1 MAKSLKI
8 NFIFNLIN
16 TVLGLVFPL
25 ITFPYV
31 TRVLLPDGVG
41 QVQFFQSIINYIAL
55 FAALGIPL
63 YAVKE
68 IAKVRDDVNE
78 RNKTAL
84 EILLLYTFLS
94 IISYIVVFG
103 IAFFVNRVSVN
114 APLFLVLSLH
124 IILVAL
130 GSEWFYQGI
139 EDFGYITAR
148 SVIIRIVSLIALF
161 VFVKNSND
169 LLVYGFLL
177 VLAEA
182 GNNIFNF
189 CHLRKYID
197 IKQIPWKELNL
208 KRHVQPALK
217 IFALNVIVSIYVY
230 LDSIMLG
237 FLCDNQSVGYYAAA
251 TRITRALSGFAGAL
265 GGVLLPRLSNYAG
278 KGDYGNF
285 NTTASKSISLVN
297 MFTIPM
303 VLGLI
308 ICAPLIISVFCG
320 SEFTPASKT
329 LQFISPVIF
338 FLGISGLTG
347 TRILYAQNQEK
358 IVIKCTAIGA
368 IINLFLNLV
377 LIPSYSQDGAAIAS
391 VIAEAAVA
399 ISMLIIGRKFV
410 PFRIINMQNG
420 LYLLF
425 SFIMIIPIIIINRF
439 LSNPFLLLFLDVI
452 VAVTFYLALLYF
464 SHNEFLILIK
474 DSLVSVLNKNKN
486 DKL

>member
-68 IAKVRDDVNE
+68 IAKVRDDVNQ

-84 EILLLYTFLS
+84 EILFLYTFLS

-103 IAFFVNRVSVN
+103 FAFFVNRVSVN

-148 SVIIRIVSLIALF
+148 SVIIRIISLVALF
-161 VFVKNSND
+161 VFVKSEDD
-169 LLVYGFLL
+169 LLVYGLLL

-189 CHLRKYID
+189 IHLRKYID
-197 IKQIPWKELNL
+197 IRQLPWKNLNL
-208 KRHVQPALK
+208 KRHVKPAFR
-217 IFALNVIVSIYVY
+217 IFSLNIIISLYVY
-230 LDSIMLG
+230 LDSVMLG
-237 FLCDNQSVGYYAAA
+237 FLCDNESVGYYAAA
-251 TRITRALSGFAGAL
+251 TRLTRALSGFAGAL
-265 GGVLLPRLSNYAG
+265 GGVLLPRLSYYAG
-278 KGDYGNF
+278 LKDYENF
-285 NTTASKSISLVN
+285 NLTASKSISLIN

-303 VLGLI
+303 VFGLI
-308 ICAPLIISVFCG
+308 SCAPLIIHLFCG
-320 SEFTPASKT
+320 SAFEPAAKT
-329 LQFISPVIF
+329 LQIIAPILI
-338 FLGISGLTG
+338 FLGISSITG
-347 TRILYAQNQEK
+347 TRVLYSLDQER
-358 IVIKCTAIGA
+358 IVIICTAIGA
-368 IINLFLNLV
+368 VINLSLNIV
-377 LIPSYSQDGAAIAS
+377 FIPKFQQNGAAFAS
-391 VIAEAAVA
+391 LVAEAVVTL
-399 ISMLIIGRKFV
+399 SMIIIGRKYIPYSLF
-410 PFRIINMQNG
+410 NKQNF

-425 SFIMIIPIIIINRF
+425 SVFMILPIILINRIA
-439 LSNPFLLLFLDVI
+439 LSPFLLLIIDVVVAGSVYYFL
-452 VAVTFYLALLYF
+452 LRL
-464 SHNEFLILIK
+464 SHNDNLTIINNT
-474 DSLVSVLNKNKN
+474 VSSFIYKK
-486 DKL
+486 KQ